1 MVGGWLMEKW
11 KLPWTFVDVAKYHHT
26 VKEAPEDNKAAIAII
41 SFADRLAWLHYLGVE
56 SNFDASILTDNDA
69 YLYLEEI
76 TANIDEIDLGKFMQ
90 ELDSANEEIDEMTKI
105 LQL

>member
-1 MVGGWLMEKW
+1 
-11 KLPWTFVDVAKYHHT
+11 
-26 VKEAPEDNKAAIAII
+26 
-41 SFADRLAWLHYLGVE
+41 LAWLHYLGVE
-56 SNFDASILTDNDA
+56 SNFDVTILTDNDA
-69 YLYLEEI
+69 YLYLEKI